1 MKKIKLTENQCKVLL
16 NGLNNPP
23 VYNGKKVVTEFTDAI
38 LDTIKDFN
46 EDRRLNK
53 FNNFEKQIFFYQKGF
68 GYIDKRFLKYVDD
81 FRKYYFQ
88 TNNQTTRHLSNE
100 EITRFLT
107 KHYYIDIKPNIDDE
121 DIIFKDDENTKS
133 PFPKFDLIWMS
144 NLRSINRDFNNP
156 DIHSESVQPKRKIL
170 YDTTVLDKENREKKL
185 KEETDIDMDNNYHH
199 DKLDTPQNR
208 KLLNFI
214 SKNINLENFNKS
226 KQTQNSLQTLDN
238 KFYNV
243 RHFIH
248 SVLFINDG
256 TKMAELLWL
265 IFLNGDINY
274 LKDNLNTSSDFQ
286 IYIVNY
292 WSSMDQVAEE
302 KEVDCNECD
311 GYGVEEEECNMCQG
325 TGEEESGDTTDKEG
339 QPIMV
344 ECPECEGEGEVSN
357 DCDYCNGSGYEME
370 EFAEYVIEEW
380 ESTYLSLNKDIKSPS
395 TTDNPNKLEPVQ
407 YLPWRKKDINK
418 PLILINDKFVD
429 EHRDEDDYYFLDKE
443 DKIISFSSESL
454 EDYGFE
460 IFLKNFMY
468 GE

>member
-1 MKKIKLTENQCKVLL
+1 
-16 NGLNNPP
+16 
-23 VYNGKKVVTEFTDAI
+23 
-38 LDTIKDFN
+38 
-46 EDRRLNK
+46 
-53 FNNFEKQIFFYQKGF
+53 
-68 GYIDKRFLKYVDD
+68 
-81 FRKYYFQ
+81 
-88 TNNQTTRHLSNE
+88 
-100 EITRFLT
+100 
-107 KHYYIDIKPNIDDE
+107 
-121 DIIFKDDENTKS
+121 
-133 PFPKFDLIWMS
+133 
-144 NLRSINRDFNNP
+144 
-156 DIHSESVQPKRKIL
+156 
-170 YDTTVLDKENREKKL
+170 
-185 KEETDIDMDNNYHH
+185 
-199 DKLDTPQNR
+199 
-208 KLLNFI
+208 
-214 SKNINLENFNKS
+214 
-226 KQTQNSLQTLDN
+226 
-238 KFYNV
+238 
-243 RHFIH
+243 
-248 SVLFINDG
+248 
-256 TKMAELLWL
+256 MAELLWL

-395 TTDNPNKLEPVQ
+395 TTDNPNKLEPAQ